1 MGIDCE
7 GGTAR
12 TGLSQVE
19 LRRFGRSGLTVPVIG
34 MGTWKT
40 FDVKG
45 RGDENA
51 RTRLVEEAIEL
62 GVNLFDS
69 SPMYGRAER
78 VLAQALGARRDEA
91 MVATKVWASGVH
103 EGKTQIESALR
114 LYGSVDLYQIHN
126 LVSWQTH
133 LPLLEGLRDDGV
145 IKAIGATHYS
155 SGAFP
160 ELEEAMK
167 TGHITSIQIPYNP
180 RHRDVEQRI
189 LPLAAEM
196 DIGVV
201 VMRPFG
207 EGALM
212 RSAPRPQRL
221 SPLVEFG
228 VTTWAQA
235 LLKWVLSDPRCHVAI
250 PATSSGEHLMENVVA
265 GSPPW
270 FGPEE
275 RQLVVGL
282 ASA

>member
-1 MGIDCE
+1 L
-7 GGTAR
+7 A
-12 TGLSQVE
+12 
-19 LRRFGRSGLTVPVIG
+19 VPVIG

-40 FDVKG
+40 FDV
-45 RGDENA
+45 RGKADEGA
-51 RTRLVEEAIEL
+51 RTGLVAEAIEL

-69 SPMYGRAER
+69 SPMYGEAER
-78 VLAQALGARRDEA
+78 VLAQALGTRREEA
-91 MVATKVWASGVH
+91 MVATKVWASGAH

-133 LPLLEGLRDDGV
+133 LRSLEGLRDDGV

-160 ELEEAMK
+160 ELEEVMK
-167 TGHITSIQIPYNP
+167 TGRINAIQIPYNP
-180 RHRDVEQRI
+180 RQRDVEQRI

-196 DIGVV
+196 DLGVV

-212 RSAPRPQRL
+212 RSAPNPQRL
-221 SPLVEFG
+221 SPLAEYG

-250 PATSSGEHLMENVVA
+250 PATSSGEHLRENVVA
-265 GSPPW
+265 GRPPW

-275 RQLVVGL
+275 IQLVAGL
-282 ASA
+282 ASS

>member
-1 MGIDCE
+1 M
-7 GGTAR
+7 
-12 TGLSQVE
+12 SQVE
-19 LRRFGRSGLTVPVIG
+19 LRRLGRTGLAVPVIG

-40 FDVKG
+40 FDV
-45 RGDENA
+45 RGKADESA
-51 RTRLVEEAIEL
+51 RTRLVAEAIGL

-69 SPMYGRAER
+69 SPMYGQAER
-78 VLAQALGARRDEA
+78 VLAQALATRRDVG
-91 MVATKVWASGVH
+91 MVATKVWASGVD
-103 EGKTQIESALR
+103 EGKKQIASALR
-114 LYGSVDLYQIHN
+114 LYGSVDLYQVHN

-133 LPLLEGLRDDGV
+133 LRLLESHREAGV
-145 IKAIGATHYS
+145 VKAIGATHYS

-160 ELEEAMK
+160 ELEEVMK
-167 TGHITSIQIPYNP
+167 TGRITAIQIPYNP
-180 RHRDVEQRI
+180 RQRDVEERI
-189 LPLAAEM
+189 LPLAAEL
-196 DIGVV
+196 DLGVV

-212 RSAPRPQRL
+212 RSAPSPQRL

-250 PATSSGEHLMENVVA
+250 PATASGEHLRENVVA
-265 GSPPW
+265 GRPPW

-275 RQLVVGL
+275 IQLVAGL